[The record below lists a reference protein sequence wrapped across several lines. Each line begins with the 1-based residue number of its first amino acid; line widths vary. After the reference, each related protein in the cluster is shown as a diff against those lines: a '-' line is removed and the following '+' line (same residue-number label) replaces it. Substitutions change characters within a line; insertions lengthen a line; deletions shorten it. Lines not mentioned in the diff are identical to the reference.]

1 MALFIQLFILVAG
14 FALLIKGADFFVD
27 GASKIAGKFKIPQIV
42 IGLTIVA
49 FGTSAPEAAISINSA
64 IHNNAGI
71 SIGNVLGSNIMN
83 VLLILGITALI
94 RNMKIKTTTFKYETP
109 FVILITVVLLLLGL
123 TGNDLTKIDGIILL
137 VFMVLFCV
145 YLFFLSKKGEND
157 AASEVPELKST
168 DTLPKLIILTVL
180 GLAAIV
186 IGSDLT
192 VKSATEIATFFG
204 VDSRIIGLT
213 VVAFGTSLPE
223 LITSVTAARKGNAD
237 IAVGNILGSNIF
249 NILFVLG
256 LASVISPSPLAFSQ
270 SFIFDAIVAIATMVL
285 LLVLMIPK
293 KMLSKPSGF
302 IMLASYAAYF
312 TLLIIKK

>member
-1 MALFIQLFILVAG
+1 MALFIQLFILIAG

-123 TGNDLTKIDGIILL
+123 TGNNLTKIDGIILL

-293 KMLSKPSGF
+293 KMLSKPSGL

>member
-123 TGNDLTKIDGIILL
+123 TGNNLTKIDGIILL

>member
-123 TGNDLTKIDGIILL
+123 TGNNLTKIDGIILL

-293 KMLSKPSGF
+293 KMLSKPSGL

>member
-1 MALFIQLFILVAG
+1 MALFIQLFILIAG

-123 TGNDLTKIDGIILL
+123 TGNNLTKIDGIILL